1 MHPQTTEKNNPQ
13 PKTKLRKSI
22 KVSFAQAA
30 TVKIEQSFK
39 EDLEDEELMR
49 NLNKKVILGDN
60 LITDFEKLMK
70 TSVMKEKLEQNC
82 TKIIKT

>member
-1 MHPQTTEKNNPQ
+1 
-13 PKTKLRKSI
+13 
-22 KVSFAQAA
+22 
-30 TVKIEQSFK
+30 
-39 EDLEDEELMR
+39 MR